1 MKRTPEELLELTEE
15 FSKRYPYTKENIFNY
30 LVSLVNFNWRS
41 LSDDKLRELLEQR
54 MARGY

>member
-1 MKRTPEELLELTEE
+1 MKRTPEELLELAEE

-30 LVSLVNFNWRS
+30 LVSLVNFDWRS